1 MERFIRNVR
10 FITDIEEPD
19 YASDEY
25 KDRAFN
31 DRYGLNNGP
40 FYYKHSKNWMVFFRK
55 S

>member
-1 MERFIRNVR
+1 MERFIEMWR

-31 DRYGLNNGP
+31 DIDGLTMVHFIISTARTG
-40 FYYKHSKNWMVFFRK
+40 MVFFRNH
-55 S
+55 